1 MAKRSSGGLGPYM
14 ALAGVALVW
23 CGPGLAAAQ
32 IRSPGETA
40 VLACRTVTD
49 PAQQLT
55 CFRKASDTL
64 AAEQPAK
71 VSQEAAAP
79 APEKRPFGTPRPH
92 PVRTVKAKPK
102 EEESLKV
109 KVLSFADR
117 GDGRVVF
124 QFDDG
129 STWVQTQSDESIAGS
144 LKIGDTVT
152 LRRGI
157 FSGFIMEIP
166 GRSFVRVARMGGG

>member
-1 MAKRSSGGLGPYM
+1 MAKRSCGGLGPFL
-14 ALAGVALVW
+14 ALAGVALAW
-23 CGPGLAAAQ
+23 CGPGPAAAQ
-32 IRSPGETA
+32 SRSPGEAA
-40 VLACRTVTD
+40 VLACRTLAD
-49 PAQQLT
+49 PAQQLA

-71 VSQEAAAP
+71 APQEAAAP

-92 PVRTVKAKPK
+92 PVRTAKAKPK
-102 EEESLKV
+102 DEESLKV
-109 KVLSFADR
+109 KVLSFSDR

-144 LKIGDTVT
+144 LKVGDTVT
-152 LRRGI
+152 LRRGLL
-157 FSGFIMEIP
+157 SGFIMDIP
-166 GRSFVRVARMGGG
+166 GRSFIRVARVGGG